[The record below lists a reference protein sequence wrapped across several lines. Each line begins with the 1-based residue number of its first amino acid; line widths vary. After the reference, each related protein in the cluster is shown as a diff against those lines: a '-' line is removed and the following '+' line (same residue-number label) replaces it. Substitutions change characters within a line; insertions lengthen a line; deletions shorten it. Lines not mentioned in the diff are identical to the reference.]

1 MLKYDVTISQDGLL
15 ANSMSKLIHLIFIL
29 FFYICFLSWWIIKI
43 IKQQY
48 ITWEWNCRFCSF
60 PF

>member
-48 ITWEWNCRFCSF
+48 ITW
-60 PF
+60 